1 MACGVQRYG
10 CLGRQPRTHTIFFGI
25 AQFNKPHRMYPK
37 PPFLACGVLRYGC
50 LGRHPRT
57 HAIFFGVVQLI
68 GAGDDHLM
76 AIHIE
81 NGLGAHCAGA
91 TRRPTGEGGGIR
103 LPAVAFLLGAKADR
117 YRTPFIV
124 HGTRF
129 GPHLVCFLPTPAFQ
143 VPGKGRVYPS

>member
-10 CLGRQPRTHTIFFGI
+10 CLGRQPRTHTLFFGI

-37 PPFLACGVLRYGC
+37 PPFLACGVQRYGC

-76 AIHIE
+76 AIHID

-91 TRRPTGEGGGIR
+91 TRRPTGEGGGYSFTGGS
-103 LPAVAFLLGAKADR
+103 LPFGSEGQPVPHAFSCAWD
-117 YRTPFIV
+117 
-124 HGTRF
+124 
-129 GPHLVCFLPTPAFQ
+129 Q
-143 VPGKGRVYPS
+143 V